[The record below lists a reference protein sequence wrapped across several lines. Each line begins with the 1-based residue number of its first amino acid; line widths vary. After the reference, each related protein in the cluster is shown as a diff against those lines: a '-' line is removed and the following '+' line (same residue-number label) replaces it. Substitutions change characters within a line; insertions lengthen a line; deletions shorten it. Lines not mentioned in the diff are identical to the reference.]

1 MMYLSFIGRF
11 PGTSI
16 QRRKIGTTS
25 LSVSFQLRIV
35 RGAAYF
41 LLLLSCFSYTKTKDA
56 CQTHE
61 ASIAELKLQLI
72 AASQHKTELAQL
84 RDAMQRVNA
93 EKERYKVKN
102 SNPQKRCL
110 DSLLFRLGGCAR
122 SCFSVHTYARRWR
135 FCIPSHHDCPGTSAC
150 WHERTSA
157 ELHVIFLATLF
168 VFVNVMKCKCPCML
182 CVCVCVCIWLCQCV
196 CSYFYLF
203 LHDVCR
209 DFFTHQIISQS

>member
-1 MMYLSFIGRF
+1 MMYVAFIGYF

-25 LSVSFQLRIV
+25 LSVSFQLGV
-35 RGAAYF
+35 AYF
-41 LLLLSCFSYTKTKDA
+41 LLLLSCFSYIKTKDA

-93 EKERYKVKN
+93 EKERYKVKY
-102 SNPQKRCL
+102 SNTQKRCL
-110 DSLLFRLGGCAR
+110 NSLLFLLGGCAR
-122 SCFSVHTYARRWR
+122 SCFSVHTYARRRR
-135 FCIPSHHDCPGTSAC
+135 FCIPSHHDCPDTSAC

-157 ELHVIFLATLF
+157 ELHVIFPGF
-168 VFVNVMKCKCPCML
+168 RRF
-182 CVCVCVCIWLCQCV
+182 
-196 CSYFYLF
+196 
-203 LHDVCR
+203 
-209 DFFTHQIISQS
+209 